1 MTTLLPAGRHVPVV
15 MGDGNTHYLAHTSYG
30 DSSKLKA
37 LHVAGPATQ
46 QSLLTPALTQPLGTH
61 TLPGLHPQ
69 AWRPVGPGSAQR
81 AVGSTAQVAGGR
93 VQGAAGGSRTR
104 AASSRSALM
113 AGSSPAQPG
122 SGGRGQRAG
131 SSPAQGGMPAQAA
144 SSSRVQAASTNNLWF
159 VKAALEIA
167 AAEARARVPGG
178 SSSQAAA
185 SSGAGPSG
193 AGAGQAAAGWGAA
206 GAGPPA
212 AGQSGAEAGQLA
224 EIADTYHAW
233 RGQPEAR
240 AYADVPGFCKAA
252 SLDEIRSHGHVLT
265 PGRYVGA
272 ADVEDDDVP
281 FEERFAALRIT
292 LTEQFRETAR
302 LQAVIETGLAAID
315 HDR

>member
-224 EIADTYHAW
+224 AAPKLRTPASSEGSWDEGLAEAARDNAFGQLFVQLFQDPVW
-233 RGQPEAR
+233 RKTCGIEPGVGVSITQPTPDDDAASFR
-240 AYADVPGFCKAA
+240 FCKQ
-252 SLDEIRSHGHVLT
+252 GC
-265 PGRYVGA
+265 
-272 ADVEDDDVP
+272 
-281 FEERFAALRIT
+281 
-292 LTEQFRETAR
+292 
-302 LQAVIETGLAAID
+302 
-315 HDR
+315 